1 MGFAI
6 PAGDVIAALRSEKG
20 FTQQGL
26 ATRATVSIKTVER
39 AERGERMRAERLSH
53 IAAALEVQLA
63 DLVAPQISVRDARE
77 IAEEFTC
84 KHCGAKLAD
93 RVPVEHQYGYDDLD
107 RYECGAETG
116 WHDRPCPK
124 DPRFPALED
133 YELRTYEDGDRF
145 FCHAVG
151 KTDMAHA
158 VQLDQGFGKTKES
171 AEKWVQ
177 RSYIWMRD
185 GREAAEKFLPF
196 HLHE

>member
-1 MGFAI
+1 MGFAK

-20 FTQQGL
+20 FTQQDL
-26 ATRATVSIKTVER
+26 AKRATVSTKTVER
-39 AERGERMRAERLSH
+39 AERGERMRAERLSQ
-53 IAAALEVQLA
+53 IAYALKVQLT
-63 DLVAPQISVRDARE
+63 DLMAPQISVLEARE

-84 KHCGAKLAD
+84 KHCGATLAD
-93 RVPVEHQYGYDDLD
+93 RVPVEHQYGDDELD

-116 WHDRPCPK
+116 WHYRPCPK
-124 DPRFPALED
+124 DPCFPAFED

-151 KTDMAHA
+151 KTDMANA
-158 VQLDQGFGKTKES
+158 VQLEQGFGRTKAS

-196 HLHE
+196 HQHE